1 MDLSTAARAIAMT
14 HNQVKVVPTFEELY
28 VLEYPGLF
36 AVATALTGDRHE
48 SEDVVQD
55 TMVRAFLH
63 WSRVQ
68 RLERPGAWC
77 HRVLT
82 NLCRSLW
89 RRRRTRARFQAGHR
103 PNDVGH
109 LDLTADVIDFWQVVR
124 TLPTR
129 QRSAVAL
136 YYAAD
141 RSTAD
146 VAAILDVPE
155 GTIRSDLTR
164 ARAILAREL
173 GIGDGH

>member
-1 MDLSTAARAIAMT
+1 
-14 HNQVKVVPTFEELY
+14 
-28 VLEYPGLF
+28 
-36 AVATALTGDRHE
+36 
-48 SEDVVQD
+48 
-55 TMVRAFLH
+55 
-63 WSRVQ
+63 
-68 RLERPGAWC
+68 
-77 HRVLT
+77 
-82 NLCRSLW
+82 
-89 RRRRTRARFQAGHR
+89 
-103 PNDVGH
+103 
-109 LDLTADVIDFWQVVR
+109 VR

-146 VAAILDVPE
+146 VAAILEVPE